1 MATIQQLSEALQNAH
16 AAGDVAAAQQLAQ
29 TLQQIQQQQGASPQP
44 QVAPGSLPSIKV
56 DRSQDADLS
65 AGRVGSLI
73 KSGAYDFVSNTA
85 DAVATGL
92 DQYYGDQFQG
102 AEDIARGIQEDFEIK
117 QRVAIK
123 PLLEAEGMADVG
135 QSTLE
140 YLAQSSP
147 EMAAVMGGYA
157 AGSRATSPL
166 RKIPRFGKI
175 LNFMGGL
182 TGGTVAA
189 VGSFTGRNL
198 DEFRQVQGREPT
210 KDEMDNVVGT
220 AVVQSA
226 LNSALAPLVMAG
238 RGGGSMTIEV
248 VKRAL
253 QGTALEGSTEA
264 AQEVLS
270 VLQANNFDPNSLDD
284 PETVYRLKESFLAGM
299 AVGGP
304 ISAASGVRSVTKP
317 TANEDAANAT
327 LAQRLDQ
334 IASANGYNLKDIDK
348 MSTEGARETVDAAH
362 IQIAEELKQ
371 LRTELKTRLQVDKR
385 GVDDF
390 DTVMDKIEA
399 AVAFRQARNKTK
411 SRVGQQEYDAV
422 ERLVGDTFEGQ
433 QILKK
438 FREMNALTKLHN
450 DGYQG
455 GLSKFTDQFGIFGS
469 GIGYDKGM
477 VAMERLARPVLSGG
491 LALQT
496 GGASLAGQAAA
507 QATGRV
513 VDAVTGRRSR
523 VDRFVNQNVGGDPI
537 NVSPFEFPSV
547 RTQRQMEQAAL
558 EEEEASLDPRDAPM
572 GWRNVLF
579 GQLQQSRANMGLP
592 SIVFDNS
599 DIDQAVSEL
608 REEGA
613 LSEQDLADI
622 NKPAGG
628 RISNLALRK
637 ITNRVNRNTRDRTP
651 SPQQSTPAPNL
662 EQQTRDAARE
672 AAIQRGIEDNRRALD
687 GLNEQVQNDNDMSKA
702 DKAKILAA
710 MQEMRLDLG
719 SDPLGKLQR
728 IMRDL
733 LTSGVPQPLVD
744 KYVQPYVAR
753 VIEQQSQKRGG
764 DGTTTT
770 RQTKMFR
777 DPEEIVKRSY
787 PEIGKIL
794 TDQQVEEYGR
804 PLNPYKDD
812 GDFQTVADGLTT
824 EAEFQLA
831 KTPEAVSWYDD
842 DIEIAMTE
850 TQKYIPELENS
861 FENQEM
867 MLLFA
872 ALTSVGHT
880 PNVNWGYA
888 SDLMR
893 NYVKTGEMGFVDANE
908 EVKPFLNNRPRRLN
922 PRTRKLFGLKSPS
935 IEAPLTI
942 LASMVETMGVEGAID
957 FLNTIQTKADI
968 DAVRKQAGY
977 GKAGKI
983 KGGMN
988 AEVAGIQIFGPK
1000 VAPFYMNLKGLKEVT
1015 VDIWA
1020 NRSVNRY
1027 TGTLLKPD
1035 GNIDDSI
1042 VETKRPV
1049 MKDLFTEVGN
1059 RVGVKPQSA
1068 QALLWYYEQGLY
1080 RDLGADARS
1089 ESFGNAAKK
1098 YNQEVVGNQEGS
1110 GIDASGSRTEEG
1122 VLRQEPKATRQ
1133 TKGILNDLNA
1143 TEIQTPD
1150 RAGGQIERS
1159 IKENLPEA
1167 QAVIEIGKPG
1177 SPYENGIKDGDQL
1190 KALAMALGIFDK
1202 VVIVESYADMQR
1214 VAESVGNKE
1223 RYSAGD
1229 HGVTITEGGELKAV
1243 IVMAQ
1248 GKGGRK
1254 APQRGQFLSMVHEM
1268 VHAGMEGA
1276 DLAEVSSPFMSS
1288 PSQRPYSIR
1297 NEDLFLSSFRN
1308 ILTQYLNNLGRDKRV
1323 FDNDPLVKELR
1334 QIQETESVTVPF
1346 GELGTIRE
1354 DVMTPEALDARYQE
1368 EKKRIEAEG
1377 ENIIPKEEL
1386 EAGLQRFRETYTE
1399 TSPEFG
1405 VDGIIFS
1412 LMEPKIAKE
1421 RYPTVYKF
1429 VQDIFNGNDP
1439 TNIVEQ
1445 VQEIVG
1451 DGVKLRKDFPVKFY
1465 ASPLSIIL
1473 ATILSAMG
1481 MGMGEEEPPQPPI
1494 PAGALTPQRGALTL

>member
-1 MATIQQLSEALQNAH
+1 
-16 AAGDVAAAQQLAQ
+16 
-29 TLQQIQQQQGASPQP
+29 
-44 QVAPGSLPSIKV
+44 
-56 DRSQDADLS
+56 
-65 AGRVGSLI
+65 
-73 KSGAYDFVSNTA
+73 
-85 DAVATGL
+85 
-92 DQYYGDQFQG
+92 
-102 AEDIARGIQEDFEIK
+102 
-117 QRVAIK
+117 
-123 PLLEAEGMADVG
+123 MADVG

-210 KDEMDNVVGT
+210 QDEMDNVVGT

-317 TANEDAANAT
+317 TADEDAANAT

-371 LRTELKTRLQVDKR
+371 LRAELKTRLQVDKR

-390 DTVMDKIEA
+390 DTLMDKIEA

-523 VDRFVNQNVGGDPI
+523 VDRFVKQNVGGDPI

-547 RTQRQMEQAAL
+547 RTQRQMEQAEL
-558 EEEEASLDPRDAPM
+558 EEEMSSIDPREAPM
-572 GWRNVLF
+572 GWRNQLF

-592 SIVFDNS
+592 SIEFDNA

-608 REEGA
+608 TQEGA
-613 LSEQDLADI
+613 LSEQDLVEI
-622 NKPAGG
+622 NQPMG
-628 RISNLALRK
+628 RIRKPTLAK

-651 SPQQSTPAPNL
+651 PQTTPAPDPL
-662 EQQTRDAARE
+662 QQTRDAARE

-687 GLNEQVQNDNDMSKA
+687 GLNEQVQNDTEMSKA

-753 VIEQQSQKRGG
+753 VIEQQNQKGG
-764 DGTTTT
+764 GSEPTVQKQTT
-770 RQTKMFR
+770 MLR
-777 DPEEIVKRSY
+777 DPEDLIKRSY

-812 GDFQTVADGLTT
+812 GDFQTVADGMTI
-824 EAEFQLA
+824 EGEFQLA

-888 SDLMR
+888 SDIMSH
-893 NYVKTGEMGFVDANE
+893 YVKTGEMGFVDANE

-942 LASMVETMGVEGAID
+942 LASMVETMGVEGTID

-977 GKAGKI
+977 GPQGKI
-983 KGGMN
+983 KGGKN

-1015 VDIWA
+1015 VDVWA

-1027 TGTLLKPD
+1027 TGNLLKPD
-1035 GNIDDSI
+1035 GKIDDSI

-1049 MKDLFTEVGN
+1049 MKDLFTEVGK
-1059 RVGVKPQSA
+1059 RLGVSPQAA

-1110 GIDASGSRTEEG
+1110 GNDASGSRVEEAS
-1122 VLRQEPKATRQ
+1122 VQKARA
-1133 TKGILNDLNA
+1133 KGILSDLNLQNEK
-1143 TEIQTPD
+1143 TVSPN
-1150 RAGGQIERS
+1150 RASGESQRAVQEFI
-1159 IKENLPEA
+1159 PEA
-1167 QAVIEIGKPG
+1167 EAIIEIGKPG
-1177 SPYENGIKDGDQL
+1177 SPYENGIKTDAQL
-1190 KALAMALGIFDK
+1190 QALAKALDIFDK
-1202 VVIVESYADMQR
+1202 VFVVDTYADMTRIAQASGSR
-1214 VAESVGNKE
+1214 MKAG
-1223 RYSAGD
+1223 AGD
-1229 HGVTITEGGELKAV
+1229 HGVTIVDSKGNLEAV
-1243 IVMAQ
+1243 VVIAQ
-1248 GKGGRK
+1248 GKGGTK
-1254 APQRGQFLSMVHEM
+1254 SPQKGEFVTLIHEIA
-1268 VHAGMEGA
+1268 HAGLEGA
-1276 DLAEVSSPFMSS
+1276 DLGEGGSPYKIEPQS
-1288 PSQRPYSIR
+1288 RPYGISA
-1297 NEDLFLSSFRN
+1297 EMMFAASFRN
-1308 ILTQYLNNLGRDKRV
+1308 FLNRYLIELGRDKRV
-1323 FDNDPLVKELR
+1323 FDNDPIVKELR
-1334 QIQETESVTVPF
+1334 QIQEEESITAPEGQSGV
-1346 GELGTIRE
+1346 LRE
-1354 DVMTPEALDARYQE
+1354 DVLNETDRIAAYDQARQTLLDRGMSRYDIRPRE
-1368 EKKRIEAEG
+1368 DFEKG
-1377 ENIIPKEEL
+1377 M
-1386 EAGLQRFRETYTE
+1386 QRFREGYTE
-1399 TSPEFG
+1399 RTAEFG
-1405 VDGIIFS
+1405 VDAIIFA
-1412 LMEPKIAKE
+1412 LAEPKIAKE
-1421 RYPTVYKF
+1421 KYPNVYKF
-1429 VQDIFNGNDP
+1429 IQDVFNGKDTGGVLP
-1439 TNIVEQ
+1439 EYK
-1445 VQEIVG
+1445 ERYG
-1451 DGVKLRKDFPVKFY
+1451 DIEMRKDFPVKFF
-1465 ASPLSIIL
+1465 ANPF
-1473 ATILSAMG
+1473 ATILAAVLSAMA
-1481 MGMGEEEPPQPPI
+1481 MGKDEEEPPQPPI